1 MIQQSKTDVFE
12 ENEKTILIDCE
23 VDRIQI
29 DLSHPRVIR
38 VVGKTS
44 DGREREWLMK
54 VTNSEKLVLV

>member
-1 MIQQSKTDVFE
+1 MTQQPETE
-12 ENEKTILIDCE
+12 EKTIEKTIFISCD
-23 VDRIQI
+23 VDHMQI
-29 DLSHPRVIR
+29 DLSRPRVIR